1 MGDYKQR
8 GRRKRTNDGIKE
20 DEWREYFMSLMGGIR
35 RESERGKRKGRK
47 VVREDLKQEV
57 EGKEGGRRR

>member
-35 RESERGKRKGRK
+35 RESE
-47 VVREDLKQEV
+47 
-57 EGKEGGRRR
+57 GKEKRERGCERRLETRS

>member
-20 DEWREYFMSLMGGIR
+20 DEWREYFMSLMRGSEGR
-35 RESERGKRKGRK
+35 VRGEREKGER
-47 VVREDLKQEV
+47 L
-57 EGKEGGRRR
+57 